1 MKLAFICGS
10 LEPGKDGVG
19 DYTRH
24 LATELIQNGHAVLMI
39 ALHEKY
45 SDQVLSG
52 FQNDN
57 QQRIPVLRLPGSL
70 AWGERIVIAKKSLE
84 EFGAEWVSIQY
95 VPYSFNRKG
104 FPLRLP
110 NVLSKIVGKRRVHLM
125 FHETWVGATKKSPL
139 KHKVYGF
146 FQRIIACSVVKRL
159 NPELV
164 TTSNLMYKEI
174 LKKSGI
180 KSELLTLFSN
190 IPKVDFAKEV
200 DLASRF
206 DFLQSLKGNERIIG
220 IFGTLHPEAD
230 LEGTIR
236 QQLTLAQKRGSE
248 LVFIAF
254 GRLGEFGLSEFS
266 RLRGIFENSVKFYLL
281 GEQSE
286 ENVSILFQILDIGIS
301 CTPIEFIGKSGVFAA
316 MRYHNLEVLCPVS
329 VSIPQ
334 YDSCIKEFNI
344 HLFEKSP
351 DSWGVRAVS
360 QRFNEL
366 LAVS

>member
-24 LATELIQNGHAVLMI
+24 LAAELIQNGHAVLMI
-39 ALHEKY
+39 ALHDKY

-52 FQNDN
+52 FQDDH
-57 QQRIPVLRLPGSL
+57 QQRIPLLRLPGSL
-70 AWGERIVIAKKSLE
+70 AWGERIVIAKKYLA

-104 FPLRLP
+104 VPLRLP
-110 NVLSKIVGKRRVHLM
+110 AVLSKIAGKRRVHLM
-125 FHETWVGATKKSPL
+125 FHETWVGATKNSPF

-146 FQRIIACSVVKRL
+146 FQRNIACSVIKLL
-159 NPELV
+159 NPEVV

-174 LKKSGI
+174 LEKSGI

-190 IPKVDFAKEV
+190 IPKVDFANEV

-206 DFLQSLKGNERIIG
+206 DFLKSLKGNERIIG
-220 IFGTLHPEAD
+220 IFGTLHPEAV
-230 LEGTIR
+230 LEDTIK
-236 QQLTLAQKRGSE
+236 QQLSLAQKRGIE
-248 LVFIAF
+248 LLFISF
-254 GRLGEFGLSEFS
+254 GKLGKFGLSEFS
-266 RLRGIFENSVKFYLL
+266 RLRGIFKNSVKFYLL

-316 MRYHNLEVLCPVS
+316 MRYHNLEVLCPIS
-329 VSIPQ
+329 VSIPE
-334 YDSCIKEFNI
+334 YDGCIKEFNV

-360 QRFNEL
+360 QQFIEML
-366 LAVS
+366 SIS